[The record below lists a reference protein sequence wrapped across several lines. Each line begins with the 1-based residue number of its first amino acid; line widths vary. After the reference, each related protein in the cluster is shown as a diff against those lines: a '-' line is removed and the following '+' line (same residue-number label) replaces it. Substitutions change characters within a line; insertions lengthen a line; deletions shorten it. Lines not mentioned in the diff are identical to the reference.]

1 MSQNASPIAATMP
14 EAKFRSTK
22 KRVQPSSLRGSE
34 FIHEINEIKALKPQP
49 AKAKV
54 ESEAKAAA
62 KKSRIKIAAFWPVAV
77 GLFLAGFAP
86 EWHAMAEQAGIWAMR
101 FAFPLSLLATHR
113 EIGIDAQMASILP
126 QFSLYA
132 QLPLD
137 GVLTMLTLARGKSL
151 KAAVAQ
157 LFLVHGVCAFVL
169 WLLTYLGN

>member
-1 MSQNASPIAATMP
+1 MNRTASPIAATMP

-22 KRVQPSSLRGSE
+22 KVVQPGSLRGSE
-34 FIHEINEIKALKPQP
+34 FSHEIKALQPKP
-49 AKAKV
+49 AKVKV
-54 ESEAKAAA
+54 ETEAKAAA

-77 GLFLAGFAP
+77 GFFLAGFAP

-113 EIGIDAQMASILP
+113 EIGIDAQMAPILP
-126 QFSLYA
+126 QFLLYA

-151 KAAVAQ
+151 TAAVVQ

-169 WLLTYLGN
+169 WLLPYLGN

>member
-1 MSQNASPIAATMP
+1 MSQIAATMP

-22 KRVQPSSLRGSE
+22 KRVQTGSSLRTSE
-34 FIHEINEIKALKPQP
+34 FKHELQALKAKKPKAD
-49 AKAKV
+49 AKAEV
-54 ESEAKAAA
+54 
-62 KKSRIKIAAFWPVAV
+62 KKSSINFAAFWPVAV

-86 EWHAMAEQAGIWAMR
+86 EWHAMAAQAGIWAMR

-113 EIGIDAQMASILP
+113 EIGIDSQMATVLP

-137 GVLTMLTLARGKSL
+137 GILTMLTLARGRSL
-151 KAAVAQ
+151 KAAVVQ

-169 WLLTYLGN
+169 WLLTYLAS

>member
-1 MSQNASPIAATMP
+1 MSQNSSPIAATMP

-22 KRVQPSSLRGSE
+22 KRVQPSSLRTSE
-34 FIHEINEIKALKPQP
+34 FRHEVQALKPKQ
-49 AKAKV
+49 AHVKAKP
-54 ESEAKAAA
+54 EASAEA
-62 KKSRIKIAAFWPVAV
+62 KKSRIKISTFWPIAV

-86 EWHAMAEQAGIWAMR
+86 EWHRMAEESGIWAMR

-113 EIGIDAQMASILP
+113 EIGIDAQMAGILP
-126 QFSLYA
+126 QFSIYA

-151 KAAVAQ
+151 TAAVVQ

-169 WLLTYLGN
+169 WLLPYLGN